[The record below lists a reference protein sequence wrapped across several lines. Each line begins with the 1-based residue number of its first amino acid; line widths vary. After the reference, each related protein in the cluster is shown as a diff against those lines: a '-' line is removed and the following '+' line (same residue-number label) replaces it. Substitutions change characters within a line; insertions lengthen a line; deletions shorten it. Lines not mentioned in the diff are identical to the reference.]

1 MIAFARAIS
10 HGSAYT
16 NYSTRKKDSVYIG
29 NLNLDGDMTL
39 SVNDDMDFAWDE
51 FRDEKFKYKAHGK
64 EVKNTLLAF
73 EVSPARDE
81 SVGWTTDDW
90 REYAM
95 ELLQRI
101 DAIKLKNKE
110 GKVSAPKTDLLHSKA
125 IIMLHTDSRSGIRHL
140 HIMASRFTIDG
151 RLNSANLIGQK
162 AVIAANQIN
171 KERGWKQ
178 PQEISEEHKKDMKDA
193 CYEVLRNMKIWD
205 IHLYFKALEAKGYRT
220 EARYSADNEVSSY
233 WIFWGNSKY
242 TASEIGDKLTAKKIQ
257 KEWKKLHPLPV
268 DVKRTSPS
276 KPARTTAYISPRAL
290 QAMAKPT
297 STIDASWWDSS
308 SNSRR
313 YLPVTIPQRVYDFF
327 DCEAR
332 DVSATGASGREYIVA
347 AEDVMMT
354 AAMLFVGYI
363 EAATHYA
370 ESAGGGG
377 GGPTGGWGRDKDDDE
392 EWARCCLAQAEKMC
406 CPKIKKALKR
416 GR

>member
-16 NYSTRKKDSVYIG
+16 NYSTHKKDSVYIG
-29 NLNLDGDMTL
+29 SLNLDGDMTL

-101 DAIKLKNKE
+101 DAIELKNKD

-178 PQEISEEHKKDMKDA
+178 PQEISEEHKKELKDA
-193 CYEVLRNMKIWD
+193 CYDILRKMKTWD
-205 IHLYFKALEAKGYRT
+205 LQTYFKELEERGYRT
-220 EARYSADNEVSSY
+220 EARCSANNEVASY
-233 WIFWGNSKY
+233 WIFWGNSRY

-257 KEWKKLHPLPV
+257 EEWQKLHPLPV
-268 DVKRTSPS
+268 AVKRTTPT
-276 KPARTTAYISPRAL
+276 KPAKPTAYISPRAL
-290 QAMAKPT
+290 QTMEKRT
-297 STIDASWWDSS
+297 KTIDVSWWDPSS
-308 SNSRR
+308 KMRR
-313 YLPVTIPQRVYDFF
+313 FLPVTIPERIYDFF
-327 DCEAR
+327 DNEAE
-332 DVSATGASGREYIVA
+332 DVSATDASGREYIVD
-347 AEDVMMT
+347 AEDVMAT
-354 AAMLFVGYI
+354 AAMLFLGYI

-377 GGPTGGWGRDKDDDE
+377 GGPTGGWGRGNDDDDE
-392 EWARCCLAQAEKMC
+392 WARRCLAQAKRMC
-406 CPKIKKALKR
+406 YPKVKRTLKL